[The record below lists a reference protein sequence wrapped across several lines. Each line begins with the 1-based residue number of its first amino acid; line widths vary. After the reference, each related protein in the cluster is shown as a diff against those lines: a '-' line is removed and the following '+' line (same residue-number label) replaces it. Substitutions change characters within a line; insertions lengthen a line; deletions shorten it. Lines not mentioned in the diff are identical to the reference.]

1 MKKRVIRYFICL
13 FITFILLI
21 LCTALCKIWEGEDWI
36 GTYYGINLNEQYTL
50 WTGDAQGKDYS
61 IQDNVAY
68 EDMPSGIDSV
78 QVVGNCVIGHCS
90 KGYFLLDMT
99 AQRLAYFAAKP
110 IGKYWNNDLT
120 LIPSHAYYQQRT
132 RKIDIICALLFL
144 ISTGMV
150 WWWIAK
156 PHKPQHNLA

>member
-1 MKKRVIRYFICL
+1 MHKEK
-13 FITFILLI
+13 T
-21 LCTALCKIWEGEDWI
+21 
-36 GTYYGINLNEQYTL
+36 IN
-50 WTGDAQGKDYS
+50 

-68 EDMPSGIDSV
+68 EEMPSGIDSV

-144 ISTGMV
+144 ISTGMI

-156 PHKPQHNLA
+156 PRKPQHHLA